1 MPETRATRPPRT
13 NNDSGPLWARATRTF
28 YAESFDI
35 RSKKQFVEAMQDF
48 TELSPA
54 EQAFHQAHLTFRQ
67 VQALED
73 VTGKLSR
80 IETLL
85 LGLDL
90 GALVAL
96 KHLAPIRKALEDMR
110 EGQEDLVELMEDL
123 GDAQPGEDEED
134 ANDKDT
140 LDELLDDLPPE
151 PGESTTPAVQAPLVP
166 EIILGDEPPRDP
178 RIDSDE
184 WPPEAR

>member
-1 MPETRATRPPRT
+1 MPETRATRVPRT
-13 NNDSGPLWARATRTF
+13 ENQGGPVWARATRTF

-123 GDAQPGEDEED
+123 GEAQPEADEED
-134 ANDKDT
+134 DDKDT
-140 LDELLDDLPPE
+140 LDDLLTDDEELPPE
-151 PGESTTPAVQAPLVP
+151 PGEPTPALASEGELL
-166 EIILGDEPPRDP
+166 LGDGPPRDP
-178 RIDSDE
+178 AAAL
-184 WPPEAR
+184 PPEPQ

>member
-123 GDAQPGEDEED
+123 GDAQPPDEED
-134 ANDKDT
+134 ADDKDT

-151 PGESTTPAVQAPLVP
+151 AGESPAPATEPPLIP
-166 EIILGDEPPRDP
+166 EVILRDEPERDAGIEP
-178 RIDSDE
+178 DE
-184 WPPEAR
+184 WPPEA

>member
-1 MPETRATRPPRT
+1 MAETRATRVPRT
-13 NNDSGPLWARATRTF
+13 ENQGGPVWARATRTF

-134 ANDKDT
+134 ADDKDT
-140 LDELLDDLPPE
+140 LDDLLTDDEELPPE
-151 PGESTTPAVQAPLVP
+151 PGEPTPALASEGELL
-166 EIILGDEPPRDP
+166 LGDGPPRDP
-178 RIDSDE
+178 GAAL
-184 WPPEAR
+184 PPEPQ